1 MIRSA
6 APRSRVVVLGGLL
19 APALILGAV
28 LTPVGPA
35 AANVDTFI
43 ALQNE
48 LSAAGTEPIIVLT
61 DDLDDT
67 SVTLLVERD
76 VEVDLNGQSL
86 TSGSVVL
93 SAGVTLTIDDSSE
106 PSIGAWSAL
115 PSTSN
120 RAGFQIT
127 GAALTINGGDIE
139 ARGSGGSG
147 GAGIGGV
154 LNGDGGTLTVNGGT
168 VLAVASIGAG
178 VGGGQNAEGG
188 TTTVTGGYLEAR
200 GESGAGIGGSRIG
213 SSSPVSLIGAG
224 GTTTITGG
232 EVVAVGD
239 GLGAGIGGSSQ
250 APGGVTVITG
260 GTVTATGGAS
270 GSPGIGG
277 GGAYGA
283 GATVTISAAGEDRP
297 VVTASS
303 AGTGVGIGGG
313 AVSFFGEPVNPSGTL
328 SLGSA
333 SLSGGPLA
341 TVVTVETDAQVE
353 LGAAGGIQVAGPFS
367 NLGDIELVGVLDI
380 PTGFSVLNQGR
391 IDGSGTVQGEGELI
405 NQGSICAIVD
415 DEATNPLPDDDSG
428 LTVTGNAYYLP
439 YQYPEGFS
447 VGNNVYADTFESG
460 CRDLPDVSRPS
471 TTGGPP
477 LINVGWTLTEDG
489 SGPFL
494 TTTESLAAAVT
505 TNPGTLYPTLIEAEL
520 EVTATPST
528 ATAGETVEV
537 AVSGPWPRSNAT
549 SIDLTDRAV
558 FSEEG
563 QTAGD
568 QPGELIFTDSGQK
581 LVTATVDYSVESD
594 LVPVS
599 GDVEI
604 LVTPADLAGLTVVPS
619 ATEVEEGDSIELAV
633 NGRDAFGNVIDI
645 DPSTIVVTSS
655 VPTDIINGLTVTFP
669 TASPHVLT
677 VTAGEFSAQVTIEVT
692 PAATDL
698 ELSDTGAA
706 DTAVG
711 FGLAALLIGLGLG
724 VITLRRRLV

>member
-1 MIRSA
+1 M
-6 APRSRVVVLGGLL
+6 
-19 APALILGAV
+19 
-28 LTPVGPA
+28 TPVGPA
-35 AANVDTFI
+35 AANVDTFT
-43 ALQNE
+43 ALQTE
-48 LSAAGTEPIIVLT
+48 MSAAGTEPIVVLT

-106 PSIGAWSAL
+106 PSVGSWSAL
-115 PSTSN
+115 PSAVDQ
-120 RAGFQIT
+120 AGFRIT
-127 GAALTINGGDIE
+127 GAELIINGGDIE
-139 ARGSGGSG
+139 ARGSSGFG

-154 LNGDGGTLTVNGGT
+154 LNGDGGTLTLNGGT
-168 VLAVASIGAG
+168 VLAVGSVAGAG
-178 VGGGQNAEGG
+178 VGAGQNADGG

-200 GESGAGIGGSRIG
+200 GVNGAGIGGARTG
-213 SSSPVSLIGAG
+213 ASSTVSLVGAG

-232 EVVAVGD
+232 EVVAVG
-239 GLGAGIGGSSQ
+239 GSLGAGIGGASQ

-260 GTVTATGGAS
+260 GSITATGGTFGA
-270 GSPGIGG
+270 PGIGG
-277 GGAYGA
+277 GGAYGE
-283 GATVTISAAGEDRP
+283 GATVTISAAGEERP

-303 AGTGVGIGGG
+303 AGSGVGIGGG
-313 AVSFFGEPVNPSGTL
+313 AVSSFGEAVNPSGTL
-328 SLGSA
+328 SLGSV

-341 TVVTVETDAQVE
+341 TAVTVETDAQVE
-353 LGAAGGIQVAGPFS
+353 LGADGGIDVAGPFS

-405 NQGSICAIVD
+405 NQGSICAIID

-460 CRDLPDVSRPS
+460 CRDLPDISRPS

-494 TTTESLAAAVT
+494 TTSESLAAAVT
-505 TNPGTLYPTLIEAEL
+505 TNPSTLYPTLIEAEL
-520 EVTATPST
+520 EVTATPS
-528 ATAGETVEV
+528 AAAAGETVELT
-537 AVSGPWPRSNAT
+537 VSGPWPRSNAT
-549 SIDLTDRAV
+549 SIALTDRAV
-558 FSEEG
+558 FSDEG

-568 QPGELIFTDSGQK
+568 QPGDVIFTDSGEK
-581 LVTATVDYSVESD
+581 RVTATVDYPIESD

-599 GDVEI
+599 DDVDI
-604 LVTPADLAGLTVVPS
+604 LVTPADLASLTVMPS
-619 ATEVEEGDSIELAV
+619 ATEVEAGGSVDLDVS
-633 NGRDAFGNVIDI
+633 GRDEFDNVIDI
-645 DPSTIVVTSS
+645 DPGSVMVTSS
-655 VPTDIINGLTVTFP
+655 VPTDIIDGLTVTFP

-677 VTAGEFSAQVTIEVT
+677 VTVGGFSEQVTIEVT
-692 PAATDL
+692 PTAASPELADSGATDI
-698 ELSDTGAA
+698 
-706 DTAVG
+706 AVG
-711 FGLAALLIGLGLG
+711 LGLAALLIGLGLG
-724 VITLRRRLV
+724 VVTVRRRLV